1 MESTFT
7 ENQLVRFGQYLLSQ
21 ERKNRFKRSKKNGNQ
36 DSPTTA
42 RQSLALVH
50 HADVENFKTF
60 VTENPEVQF
69 TASKEV
75 ILR

>member
-42 RQSLALVH
+42 RQSLALIH
-50 HADVENFKTF
+50 DADVSNFKSYI
-60 VTENPEVQF
+60 TENPEFQF
-69 TASKEV
+69 TQSREV